1 MDSRTVTGRAWRLG
15 ENIDIDLLTPS
26 AYMKLP
32 EDHSSQPPVLLQAT
46 FTRLDVPGNIVVAD
60 TNFGLLSSREQAA
73 QALKM
78 AGVDVVLA
86 QSFGRVFYRN
96 AINLGLPALFF
107 PFAEEIAAGDR
118 LEVDLAAGDVRN
130 LTTGWAYCVEPIPR
144 KVMRIIRDGGL
155 IPHLRKRLA
164 KRRVTHKGM
173 LLRPAMTRQ

>member
-1 MDSRTVTGRAWRLG
+1 VSKIVTGRAWRLG
-15 ENIDIDLLTPS
+15 DNIDIDLLAPS

-32 EDHSSQPPVLLQAT
+32 EDNAVQPYPVLLKASFQSC
-46 FTRLDVPGNIVVAD
+46 DVPGNIVVAD
-60 TNFGLLSSREQAA
+60 ANFGLLSSREQAA
-73 QALKM
+73 QALKI

-86 QSFGRVFYRN
+86 HSFGRVFYRN

-130 LTTGWAYCVEPIPR
+130 LTSGWAYCVEPIPR

-155 IPHLRKRLA
+155 IPHLKKRLA
-164 KRRVTHKGM
+164 RRRSYSA
-173 LLRPAMTRQ
+173 LLAQPAMTRQ